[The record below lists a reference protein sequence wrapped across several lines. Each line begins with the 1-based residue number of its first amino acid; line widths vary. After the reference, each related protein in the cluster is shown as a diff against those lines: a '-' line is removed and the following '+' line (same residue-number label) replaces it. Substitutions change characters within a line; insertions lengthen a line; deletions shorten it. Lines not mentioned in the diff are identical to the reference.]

1 MLGFYYIYHFK
12 IIKCSKYFY
21 KGDIMREKTPQ
32 DYADELLRMY
42 RANAIYAQ
50 SSIQINETAQTPPD
64 MPLKAAEATDTQPI
78 FEDGTGGMQVNVT
91 TLRRLYPVSGALVT
105 VFTGAPAS
113 PTVIETDVTDESGKS
128 GIFNLKTPPK
138 SESQQAENGG
148 ALPYAVY
155 NVSVRSD
162 GYVEQIAM
170 NVPVFPG
177 VISVQGIDLLPVS
190 AAGQHTDPQI
200 IQEGNNYNL

>member
-1 MLGFYYIYHFK
+1 
-12 IIKCSKYFY
+12 
-21 KGDIMREKTPQ
+21 MREKTPQ
-32 DYADELLRMY
+32 DYANELLRMY
-42 RANAIYAQ
+42 RANAAYTQ
-50 SSIQINETAQTPPD
+50 SSMQINETTQTPPD
-64 MPLKAAEATDTQPI
+64 MPQMTADDPNTQPI

-91 TLRRLYPVSGALVT
+91 TLRRLYPVSGALIT
-105 VFTGAPAS
+105 VFTGAPTS

-128 GIFNLKTPPK
+128 GVFNLKTPPK

-148 ALPYAVY
+148 VLPYASY
-155 NVSVRSD
+155 NISVRSD

-170 NVPVFPG
+170 NVPVFSG

-190 AAGQHTDPQI
+190 AAGQHTAPQI